1 MRMNRDSFFSE
12 QEKVMNDFPGHHL
25 NFIAC

>member
-25 NFIAC
+25 SFIVC